1 MKFCSYRKNWVSFQ
15 SATSTESRPKWSVRT
30 KSIHP
35 TNFASFNLTKYRPT
49 SQRNSFKSV
58 TIKRIFFSLCKQ
70 RCSRSQS
77 LVFNRDKNM
86 FFPTRGI
93 RRHSLE
99 LKAFREKKKA
109 IWQIILQAFKE
120 SYDDN
125 AIKSEKTL
133 TQLKEKWKSLVDRSK
148 KIKDNNKATGRGR
161 D

>member
-1 MKFCSYRKNWVSFQ
+1 MKFCSYRKNWVSFH
-15 SATSTESRPKWSVRT
+15 SATSTESRLKWSVRT

-35 TNFASFNLTKYRPT
+35 TNFASFNSTKYRPT
-49 SQRNSFKSV
+49 SQRNSLKSI
-58 TIKRIFFSLCKQ
+58 TIKRNFFSLCKQ
-70 RCSRSQS
+70 HCSRSQS

-86 FFPTRGI
+86 FFPTTSI

-99 LKAFREKKKA
+99 LKAFREKNMA

-125 AIKSEKTL
+125 AIESEKTL

-148 KIKDNNKATGRGR
+148 KIKDNNIATGRGR